1 MDDFIILNGNDN
13 VAVALRPM
21 RAGRTAAG
29 LSINERRS
37 AVS

>member
-21 RAGRTAAG
+21 RADSGR
-29 LSINERRS
+29 IIY
-37 AVS
+37 

>member
-29 LSINERRS
+29 LSIKDDVPP
-37 AVS
+37 VS